1 MTTPSSA
8 PTTPV
13 ERIPVSLLT
22 GFLGAGKTTLLNHW
36 VQQPGMSGIALLV
49 NEFGDVGIDHH
60 LVDKVA
66 DQMLLLDSGCLCCQ
80 VQGDLIAALKKLS
93 DRSARREIAPISR
106 VVIETTGLADPV
118 PVLYTLMEDPYVS
131 ARYVCDGVVTAI
143 SATHGAQQLRDYTET
158 TRQVIAADRLLLTK
172 CDLARADELPQ
183 LHQALQ
189 ALNPQASRIEV
200 RHGRA
205 DLQVL
210 MGAGLYSP
218 GVPRTQL
225 SQWLNTDTL
234 APRLTTPAES
244 SAAPRYSTL
253 PHPQR
258 QSERHTEQVRSFVLT
273 FDQPVPWFGLSVV
286 LGGILRDY
294 GTQLLRIKGL
304 IHATGD
310 TRPLVVQCV
319 QHIAYPPVRLPSWP
333 QDGAFAD
340 GCGRLVFIARDLK
353 TGQRA
358 DLQARL
364 QNLPSDRAALRSS
377 TTDWNLPTRCWL
389 QQRMPVMGDT
399 PAQHPA
405 WVIQPKH
412 LRSA

>member
-1 MTTPSSA
+1 
-8 PTTPV
+8 
-13 ERIPVSLLT
+13 
-22 GFLGAGKTTLLNHW
+22 
-36 VQQPGMSGIALLV
+36 
-49 NEFGDVGIDHH
+49 
-60 LVDKVA
+60 
-66 DQMLLLDSGCLCCQ
+66 
-80 VQGDLIAALKKLS
+80 
-93 DRSARREIAPISR
+93 
-106 VVIETTGLADPV
+106 
-118 PVLYTLMEDPYVS
+118 
-131 ARYVCDGVVTAI
+131 
-143 SATHGAQQLRDYTET
+143 
-158 TRQVIAADRLLLTK
+158 
-172 CDLARADELPQ
+172 
-183 LHQALQ
+183 
-189 ALNPQASRIEV
+189 
-200 RHGRA
+200 
-205 DLQVL
+205 

-234 APRLTTPAES
+234 APRLTTPDES